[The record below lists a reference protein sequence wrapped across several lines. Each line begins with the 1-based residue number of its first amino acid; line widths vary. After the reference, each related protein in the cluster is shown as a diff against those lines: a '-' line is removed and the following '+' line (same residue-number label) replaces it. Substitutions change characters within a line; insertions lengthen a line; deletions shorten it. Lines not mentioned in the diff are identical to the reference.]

1 MKDGSAIR
9 RVRRVVCN
17 NEEEGS
23 VKAIIATTLGTA
35 VLLLAPLPESAWP
48 AASGSITPARRC
60 ADLTGLTLPGSDLQ
74 ISKAEEISPAAPG
87 AARISPS
94 ALPLSVAMPAYC
106 RIEGSF
112 ERRTGAGGKPYA
124 LDFALALPDD
134 WNGRFLF
141 QGGGGL
147 NGTVNPPFGSQAAGD
162 TPALARGF
170 AVVSTDSGHKG
181 AGFDSA
187 FMQDQLAVLNFAQ
200 GSVGKVTHLAKQIV
214 AAYYGRPPRY
224 SYFDGCSTGGR
235 EAMLGA
241 QRYPDDFDGIIAG
254 APAMETGRS
263 NIGLKW
269 AAAAYN
275 RAAPM
280 DASGKPLP
288 AQLLSKS
295 DKNLLTSRLL
305 SDCDGLDGQKDGL
318 IFNFGAC
325 RFDPAEL
332 KCNGPKTET
341 CLSPAQVDAVRTAFA
356 GPRAGG
362 GVQVYPPF
370 PYDAGIGAEGGGI
383 PGLLNGPTIPVG
395 GPNIAKTMDVDA
407 ALAADRANGVQDL
420 IDTADWT
427 NLSAFFGHGG
437 KILFYHGLSDPWFS
451 AFQTLKYY
459 QSMTAANGGAESVRA
474 SSRIFMVPG
483 MGHCQGGPVTL
494 DRFDLLSAVVDWTES
509 GKAPD
514 QVVAT
519 GSSLSGQ
526 SRPLCA
532 WPAHAQYA
540 GSGDPSRAA
549 SYVCRE

>member
-1 MKDGSAIR
+1 
-9 RVRRVVCN
+9 
-17 NEEEGS
+17 
-23 VKAIIATTLGTA
+23 VKAIIATTLGA
-35 VLLLAPLPESAWP
+35 AALILVVLPDSAQP
-48 AASGSITPARRC
+48 AATSSVAPAQHC
-60 ADLTGLTLPGSDLQ
+60 ADLARFTLPGSDLQ
-74 ISKAEEISPAAPG
+74 ISKPEEVPSAAPG
-87 AARISPS
+87 TARTS
-94 ALPLSVAMPAYC
+94 ASAPPLSVAMPAYC

-124 LDFALALPDD
+124 LNFALALPDD

-170 AVVSTDSGHKG
+170 AVVSTDSGHQG
-181 AGFDSA
+181 AGFDAA
-187 FMQDQLAVLNFAQ
+187 FMQDQLAALNFAQ
-200 GSVGKVTHLAKQIV
+200 GSVGKVTRLVKQIV

-235 EAMLGA
+235 EAMLAA
-241 QRYPDDFDGIIAG
+241 QRYPDEFDGIIAG

-269 AAAAYN
+269 AAAAFN
-275 RAAPM
+275 RAAPV
-280 DASGKPLP
+280 DPSGKPLP

-295 DKNLLTSRLL
+295 DKSLLISRLL
-305 SDCDGLDGQKDGL
+305 SDCDALDGRKDGL

-332 KCNGPKTET
+332 TCSGPKTDT
-341 CLSPAQVDAVRTAFA
+341 CLSAAQVEAVRSAFA
-356 GPRAGG
+356 GPRTNG
-362 GVQVYPPF
+362 GVQIYPAF
-370 PYDAGIGAEGGGI
+370 AYDAGIGAEGGGI

-395 GPNIAKTMDVDA
+395 GPNTAKTMDAEA
-407 ALAADRANGVQDL
+407 AAAADRANGIQDL
-420 IDTADWT
+420 IDTADWI
-427 NLSAFFGHGG
+427 NLSTFFGHGG

-451 AFQTLKYY
+451 ALQTLKYY
-459 QSMTAANGGAESVRA
+459 QSLAAANGGAEAVRA

-494 DRFDLLSAVVDWTES
+494 DRFDLLSAVVDWTEN

-519 GSSLSGQ
+519 GASLPGQ

-532 WPAHAQYA
+532 WPAHTQYA
-540 GSGDPSRAA
+540 GSGEPSRAA